1 MRRFTAPVVLLIVV
15 SSCARAP
22 MAVAPAP
29 ISLHSSRTAEDATRG
44 AAMALMGAGF
54 RVVQTD
60 SLGRTL
66 MATRTATGNGNED
79 YVVCNVPMRVQAI
92 RQTAFTIDLKFLPSA
107 SGSDITINSKVMTS
121 YTPEGAD
128 SSSPATV
135 SSMTPANA
143 TDCVSNGR
151 IEKQLAE
158 ALR

>member
-1 MRRFTAPVVLLIVV
+1 MRHFAAPVVLLIVV
-15 SSCARAP
+15 SSCAKAP

-29 ISLHSSRTAEDATRG
+29 ISLHSSRGVDDITRG
-44 AAMALMGAGF
+44 AAMALMSAGF

-66 MATRTATGNGNED
+66 IATRTATGNGNEV
-79 YVVCNVPMRVQAI
+79 YVVCNVPMRVQSI

-121 YTPEGAD
+121 YTGEGAD
-128 SSSPATV
+128 SSSPVTTA
-135 SSMTPANA
+135 SMTPASA

-151 IEKQLAE
+151 MERQLAQ